1 MNLRN
6 LCPFILVLW
15 AASSLL
21 AQGPQFTIQDLGTLP
36 NLPYCSATALS
47 QGGNVAG
54 YCLAEANQELA
65 LDAPVTHV
73 FLYSKGAMTDLG
85 IASPKTSVPSGV
97 NDSGAVVGG
106 SIVVNVIADTASTAP
121 FFYLNGS
128 IQPPPS
134 SLGNALPLALNNAGQ
149 AVGTSFQVNSS
160 LADFFIDS
168 SAFLYS
174 LSTGAITQLEAP
186 TTGGAVAAYGINSG
200 TMIAGATVGTNATDI
215 TPLLW
220 TVSSSGITSQS
231 VPLLSGYN
239 QGLLASVN
247 DSGVATGIAF
257 NLNLTVLVDP
267 NAAAHAVLYQNSS
280 TVTDLG
286 VLSGDISSFATSI
299 NNSGTVVGFSSTQ
312 RPDFA
317 LSLAGFID
325 APSTSYHA
333 FIYSGGKMYNLTNQL
348 VNGTGWQLSFATA
361 INNAG
366 QIIGTGLF
374 TGAGGTAVQHAFLLT
389 PATGPF
395 ITGVVGAAF
404 STPAVT
410 SISPNGI
417 FTIFGN
423 NLTTGAPV
431 PLSANDIIDGQL
443 PTDLGGT
450 CVESGSTKLGLFYVS
465 SGQINALAGPF
476 PNSNTLPATV
486 PITVVTDCDSTTPTS
501 SASVNVNVAPVAPE
515 FLYFVQNTNG
525 DNPVAAIEQSG
536 AYVGQPGL
544 ISGATFTPAKTG
556 DVLTAFGVGWG
567 ATTSSA
573 SIGTLATAAAT
584 LTNSYSLTLGGMPVQ
599 VSYAGL
605 TPGFAGLYQI
615 NFTVPSGLT
624 AGNQP
629 LVLTV
634 DGVQT
639 EAMAYIAVGN

>member
-1 MNLRN
+1 MNSKR
-6 LCPFILVLW
+6 PYSFFIFFF
-15 AASSLL
+15 AAVSLL

-47 QGGNVAG
+47 QDGSVAG
-54 YCLAEANQELA
+54 YCLAKANEELA

-85 IASPKTSVPSGV
+85 IASPMTAVPSGV

-106 SIVVNVIADTASTAP
+106 SITVNLEDEAASTAP
-121 FFYLNGS
+121 FFYQNGAV
-128 IQPPPS
+128 QPTPG
-134 SLGNALPLALNNAGQ
+134 SLGTSLPLALNNAGQ
-149 AVGTSFQVNSS
+149 AVGTSFQVTNFSR
-160 LADFFIDS
+160 LYIDS

-174 LSTGAITQLEAP
+174 LSTGTVTPLEAP

-200 TMIAGATVGTNATDI
+200 TMIAGATVGANASDV

-220 TVSSSGITSQS
+220 TVSSSGITAQPL
-231 VPLLSGYN
+231 PLLSGYN

-257 NLNLTVLVDP
+257 NLNFTVLVDP
-267 NAAAHAVLYQNSS
+267 NAVAHAVVYQNGA
-280 TVTDLG
+280 VTDLG
-286 VLSGDISSFATSI
+286 VLPGDISSLAASI
-299 NNSGTVVGFSSTQ
+299 NNSGTVVGFSSSQ

-317 LSLAGFID
+317 LTLAAFID
-325 APSTSYHA
+325 APATSDHA
-333 FIYSGGKMYNLTNQL
+333 FVYSGGKMYNLTNQL
-348 VNGTGWQLSFATA
+348 VNGAGWQLSFATA

-366 QIIGTGLF
+366 QIIGSGLF
-374 TGAGGTAVQHAFLLT
+374 TGAGGTAAQHAFLLT
-389 PATGPF
+389 PVAGPS
-395 ITGVVGAAF
+395 ITSIVGAAF
-404 STPAVT
+404 SIPAVT

-417 FTIFGN
+417 FTIFGSQ
-423 NLTTGAPV
+423 LTTGAPV
-431 PLSANDIIDGQL
+431 PLSADDIINGQL

-465 SGQINALAGPF
+465 AGQINALAGPF
-476 PNSNTLPATV
+476 PASLTLPATV
-486 PITVVTDCDSTTPTS
+486 PITVVTGCDSTTPTTS
-501 SASVNVNVAPVAPE
+501 SVINVNVTAVAPE
-515 FLYFVQNTNG
+515 FLYFVQTTNG

-536 AYVGQPGL
+536 AYVGPPGL
-544 ISGATFTPAKTG
+544 ISGATFAPAKAA

-567 ATTSSA
+567 ATTSTA

-615 NFTVPSGLT
+615 NFTVPSGLS